1 MAKAKKENKEVE
13 VKEEV
18 VLAVK
23 DLGSDKERLLELHKT
38 LTELRVTRIGD
49 LEQLISKAV

>member
-1 MAKAKKENKEVE
+1 MAKAKKENKEAE

-18 VLAVK
+18 VLAVR